1 MPFGKLIFILNTTM
15 KLNLLS
21 LLLIL
26 IFLSCNDDNWDIV
39 DNVEML
45 NVPGKYVKSFIHQI
59 EIDNQGNLWIGTF
72 ADGLIKYDGTNF
84 YNFTSKNSSLSNDS
98 INCIFI
104 DSNNDVYI
112 GTKQGLNLFSDN
124 KISYPAEINSKI
136 GNGIVTS
143 ICLDS
148 DNSLWLGIIDR
159 KEISTGVYVF
169 NEEKVEFYNDQNSIL
184 PYKTVT
190 SIVCGKN
197 NVVWIG
203 TYQMGGKGGL
213 VRIENKNWQVF
224 TKKNSGLP
232 YNSVDHIISLT
243 DSTTVV
249 ASSMLIYS
257 DPTKMD
263 GYVYL
268 FENDQNWIDIS
279 PYNSNP
285 LISNRI
291 TSIKSNSDGLLVAAT
306 SLDNNIP
313 NDRYDLS
320 FYKNDRWITFDSIG
334 YDIHTYIPDLEFDK
348 EGNLWIVTPDNRE
361 IIKLKNLKF

>member
-1 MPFGKLIFILNTTM
+1 MTI
-15 KLNLLS
+15 KLNLLF
-21 LLLIL
+21 LLLVL
-26 IFLSCNDDNWDIV
+26 IFQSCNDDNWEINE
-39 DNVEML
+39 NVETL

-98 INCIFI
+98 ISCLFI

-112 GTKQGLNLFSDN
+112 GTKQGLNVLSNN
-124 KISYPAEINSKI
+124 KISYPTEINTEI
-136 GNGIVTS
+136 DNGIVTS
-143 ICLDS
+143 ICIDK
-148 DNSLWLGIIDR
+148 DNCLWLGIIDR
-159 KEISTGVYVF
+159 KEVCTGVYVF
-169 NEEKVEFYNDQNSIL
+169 NEEKVEFYNNQNSLL
-184 PYKTVT
+184 PSNTIKT
-190 SIVCGKN
+190 IVCGSN
-197 NVVWIG
+197 NIVWIG
-203 TYQMGGKGGL
+203 TYQIGGKGGL
-213 VRIENKNWQVF
+213 VRIENKNWQVY

-243 DSTTVV
+243 DSTTVL
-249 ASSMLIYS
+249 ASSTILYADIS
-257 DPTKMD
+257 KMD
-263 GYVYL
+263 GYVYIY
-268 FENDQNWIDIS
+268 EDDKNWIDIS

-306 SLDNNIP
+306 SLDSNIP

-320 FYKNDRWITFDSIG
+320 LFKDNRWITFDAIG
-334 YDIHTYIPDLEFDK
+334 YDIHTYIPDMEFDK

-361 IIKLKNLKF
+361 IIKITNIRY